1 MIVGKDV
8 DNNESFV
15 AVPEEISEIS
25 TSQLKFTNR
34 EFYQR
39 LPRKPLLFLGTGYF
53 CLGLLLAAHQAPW
66 LIWLLTGFSS
76 LLGVFHSPLTVFA
89 PLIATFCVLSS
100 TSISIVTV
108 ILSAVMIL
116 VFLGLL
122 FSLDFKI
129 AKALEGGVWIGGLI
143 SGILLITDLLFNGT
157 DAFSNTEEIFAGAV
171 PMGITLL
178 VGIITIT
185 LGASAWIPMGSRGF
199 AKKQTLQTFALVTG
213 ISLFLGWSLE
223 MLL

>member
-1 MIVGKDV
+1 MIVGKDA

-15 AVPEEISEIS
+15 APQEEIVEIS

-39 LPRKPLLFLGTGYF
+39 LPRKPLLFLGIGSF
-53 CLGLLLAAHQAPW
+53 CLGLLLAANQAPW

-76 LLGVFHSPLTVFA
+76 LLGVFHSPLTFFA

-108 ILSAVMIL
+108 VLSAVMIL

-122 FSLDFKI
+122 FSLDFKV

-143 SGILLITDLLFNGT
+143 SGILLLTDLLFNST
-157 DAFSNTEEIFAGAV
+157 DAFSNKEIFAGAV

-199 AKKQTLQTFALVTG
+199 AKKQTLQTLALVTG

>member
-1 MIVGKDV
+1 MIVGKDA

-15 AVPEEISEIS
+15 APIEEISEIR

-39 LPRKPLLFLGTGYF
+39 LPQKPLLLLGVGYF
-53 CLGLLLAAHQAPW
+53 SLGLLLGAYQAPW

-76 LLGVFHSPLTVFA
+76 LLGIFNSYLTFFV
-89 PLIATFCVLSS
+89 PIIATFCVLSS
-100 TSISIVTV
+100 TSMSIVTV
-108 ILSAVMIL
+108 VVATVMVL

-122 FSLDFKI
+122 FSLDFDI
-129 AKALEGGVWIGGLI
+129 TKALEGGVWIGGLI
-143 SGILLITDLLFNGT
+143 SGVLLLTDLFFNGIA
-157 DAFSNTEEIFAGAV
+157 AFSDNQEIFAGAV
-171 PMGITLL
+171 PLGIAFL

-185 LGASAWIPMGSRGF
+185 FGAGAWVPMSSKGF

-213 ISLFLGWSLE
+213 ISLFLGWGLE